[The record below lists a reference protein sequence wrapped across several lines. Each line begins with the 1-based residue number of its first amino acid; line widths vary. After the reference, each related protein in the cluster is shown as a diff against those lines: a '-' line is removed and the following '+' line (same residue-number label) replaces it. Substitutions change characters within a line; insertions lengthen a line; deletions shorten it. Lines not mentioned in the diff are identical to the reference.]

1 MYNVFAE
8 RDDSWDLD
16 RPDWMCCQ
24 KSTGHMSNP
33 IWMMSLPHSCERRVH
48 KLPYAALFQTQASS
62 DTPKPTMC
70 KIEKVEQACGH
81 FEDRKH
87 PCGEAMDW
95 NLACN
100 ITFPQNMVLCEDRT
114 TVNVSTEGWCWD
126 CVTGFRDL
134 VVASAC
140 PYCKGTIRDIW
151 QEQLHRAERRSER
164 NDRRS

>member
-1 MYNVFAE
+1 MGSCSPRLDVLPEEHRSYE
-8 RDDSWDLD
+8 QSDLD
-16 RPDWMCCQ
+16 DESSP
-24 KSTGHMSNP
+24 
-33 IWMMSLPHSCERRVH
+33 SCERRVH
-48 KLPYAALFQTQASS
+48 KLPYAALFQRQASS

-70 KIEKVEQACGH
+70 KIEKVEQACGR

-87 PCGEAMDW
+87 PCGEAMGW

-100 ITFPQNMVLCEDRT
+100 ITFSLNMVLCEDRT
-114 TVNVSTEGWCWD
+114 TVNVSTEGWRWE